1 MLTMRNN
8 SLFFPQLV
16 IYLISNNGELNNNVF
31 SMDDHDEENGRI
43 FTIKEKR
50 NLCLKYM
57 S

>member
-1 MLTMRNN
+1 MRNN

-16 IYLISNNGELNNNVF
+16 IYLISNNGEVNNNVF
-31 SMDDHDEENGRI
+31 SMDDHDEENGYI